1 MRGFSTGQISATLY
15 ISEYTAQEYLCNVFD
30 KVGVRGLQAF
40 VKSLFFDNI
49 YPTLFG

>member
-1 MRGFSTGQISATLY
+1 VRGFSTGQISATLY
-15 ISEYTAQEYLCNVFD
+15 ISEYAVQQHLSKVFD
-30 KVGVRGLQAF
+30 KVGVQGRQAL